1 MVEMEINRIKKSLVS
16 WNIGLTETSVVLGFT
31 TQVLKSYL
39 RRILWEKN
47 QLLNKKIKPRNIFTK
62 AIDSIVELRCEKG
75 LSIVYGTA
83 IIYNKEGYLVTNAH
97 VVTLMHGDSVIEYSS
112 YHVKFATEND

>member
-1 MVEMEINRIKKSLVS
+1 MTKKKL
-16 WNIGLTETSVVLGFT
+16 NKFLICILLLTFL
-31 TQVLKSYL
+31 LMASYL
-39 RRILWEKN
+39 IFVS
-47 QLLNKKIKPRNIFTK
+47 LNKKIKPRNIFTK